1 MAMSLYQAS
10 LAPCLQMLD
19 ALSAVLT
26 KAAADATE
34 RKIDPAVLLQS
45 RLYPDMLPLVRQVQ
59 IATDGAKAGGA
70 RLAGVENP
78 SYPDTETSFDELQER
93 LARCVT
99 FLRSLDRAAIDG
111 ATERRIEF
119 SVAKRAMAMMAPEY
133 ITGWML
139 PNFFFHVTTAYDILR
154 HNGLAV
160 GKRDFL
166 GAVPLVEGAG

>member
-10 LAPCLQMLD
+10 VVPCLQMLD
-19 ALSAVLT
+19 ALSAVLN
-26 KAAADATE
+26 KAASYAAE
-34 RKIDPAVLLQS
+34 RGIEPSVLLQA

-70 RLAGVENP
+70 RLSGVDNP
-78 SYPDTETSFDELQER
+78 SFPDTEASFDELQAR
-93 LARCVT
+93 LARCVS
-99 FLRSLDRAAIDG
+99 FLRSLDRGAID
-111 ATERRIEF
+111 AAAERRIEF
-119 SVAKRAMAMMAPEY
+119 SVAKQAMVMMAPEY
-133 ITGWML
+133 VVGWML

-166 GAVPLVEGAG
+166 GAVPLVS

>member
-19 ALSAVLT
+19 ALSAVLG
-26 KAAADATE
+26 KASSHAAE
-34 RKIDPAVLLQS
+34 RGIEPSVLLQS

-70 RLAGVENP
+70 RLAGVDNP
-78 SYPDTETSFDELQER
+78 SFPDTETSFDELQ
-93 LARCVT
+93 ARVAKCIG
-99 FLRSLDRAAIDG
+99 FIRSLDRDAVDAAG
-111 ATERRIEF
+111 ERRIEF
-119 SVAKRAMAMMAPEY
+119 TVARHDMAMMAPEY
-133 ITGWML
+133 VSGWML

-166 GAVPLVEGAG
+166 GAIPLAA

>member
-19 ALSAVLT
+19 ALSAVLG
-26 KAAADATE
+26 KAASHAAE
-34 RKIDPAVLLQS
+34 RGIEPSVLLQS

-70 RLAGVENP
+70 RLAGVDNP
-78 SYPDTETSFDELQER
+78 SFPDTETSFDELQAR
-93 LARCVT
+93 LAKCIG
-99 FLRSLDRAAIDG
+99 FLRSLDRGAIDAAG
-111 ATERRIEF
+111 ERRIEF
-119 SVAKRAMAMMAPEY
+119 TVSKRDMAMMAPEY
-133 ITGWML
+133 VSGWML

-166 GAVPLVEGAG
+166 GAIPLAD

>member
-10 LAPCLQMLD
+10 IAPCLQMLD
-19 ALSAVLT
+19 SLSAVLT
-26 KAAADATE
+26 KATSYAAE
-34 RKIDPAVLLQS
+34 RKIEPAVLLQS

-70 RLAGVENP
+70 RLAGVDNP
-78 SYPDTETSFDELQER
+78 SFPDTETTFDELQAR
-93 LARCVT
+93 VTRCVS
-99 FLRSLDRAAIDG
+99 FLRSLDRSAIDA

-119 SVAKRAMAMMAPEY
+119 TVAKQTMAMIAPEY

-154 HNGLAV
+154 HNGLAI

-166 GAVPLVEGAG
+166 GAVPLAS